1 MNLALFIGDTIQS
14 YEAELLI
21 EIQKLAKEREFRLD
35 IFANCVV
42 PSGDYLHVEGLKK
55 VFYLSDLSKYDG
67 IITADDTLHNY
78 DMNKDLR
85 AHLKKATCPI
95 VCLRNSVDGCSNVI
109 FDDKN
114 EIYNM
119 TNHVIKI
126 HNCRNIGFVTG
137 TFELDDSLNRLKGF
151 RKAME
156 ENGLEIDENQDIF
169 NGNYWS
175 NQGDETAEFFARR
188 SKGLP
193 EAIICSND
201 YMAIALIDSLKKMGI
216 KCPEDII
223 VTGLDN
229 IPESSENIPMLTTIE
244 FDIREMLTAAVEL
257 IEQHHSE
264 NDRHEEKAENKET
277 KLIKGKCIYRSSCG
291 CMDINDILL
300 QNYKMMRDIISEEY
314 NNAIQCV
321 NMNMDFGSV
330 LDTEGCIKRALQL
343 LRNTGRY
350 SHIYAVMKNRLF
362 AEVHGKNKVKLIP
375 ESAPGYEVSHKYPI
389 SKKKEHEL
397 DSNTNVFYTI
407 NCQDEL
413 YGYFVLQ
420 LKGNAP
426 KYFDVVTSQLLIM
439 VGNTLK
445 KLELL
450 SYQGELQDIKRLYQQ
465 DPLTEL
471 YNRRGFENNLR
482 ALYQSDSDIDFDI
495 DSDIDYNIDSDIN
508 SNIEK
513 NEADTDE
520 TNIEEASSGKHEK
533 RRVIISSI
541 DVDGLKYINDN
552 FGHFEGDRAIKA
564 VAECLQEVLKEG
576 DFAARIGGDEF
587 SAAIIL
593 GEHEDMNDFR
603 NKLYAA
609 VKQKSSRFTKYTLGV
624 SIGLAEIKSY
634 RTILEGMKEADKD
647 MYREKKLHHNTD

>member
-14 YEAELLI
+14 YEAELLM
-21 EIQKLAKEREFRLD
+21 EIQKLAKERNFRLD
-35 IFANCVV
+35 VFANCVV
-42 PSGDYLHVEGLKK
+42 PSGDYLHIEGLKK
-55 VFYLSDLSKYDG
+55 VFYLSDLNKYDG

-85 AHLKKATCPI
+85 AHLKKANCPV
-95 VCLRNSVDGCSNVI
+95 VCVRNSVEGCYNVI

-126 HNCRNIGFVTG
+126 HKCRNIGFVTG
-137 TFELDDSLNRLKGF
+137 TFELDDSLNRLNGF
-151 RKAME
+151 REAMA
-156 ENGLEIDENQDIF
+156 ENGLEIDEEQDIF
-169 NGNYWS
+169 HGNYWS

-201 YMAIALIDSLKKMGI
+201 YMAIALIDSLKKMSI

-229 IPESSENIPMLTTIE
+229 IPESCENIPMLTTIE
-244 FDIREMLTAAVEL
+244 FDIRDMLTSAVEL
-257 IEQHHSE
+257 IEQHYDKEKLDEDKSIKDKSDKDKSDKE
-264 NDRHEEKAENKET
+264 NQTNEKKET
-277 KLIKGKCIYRSSCG
+277 KLIRGNCIYRSSCG
-291 CMDINDILL
+291 CMDINDVLV
-300 QNYKMMRDIISEEY
+300 QNYKMMRDIITEEY

-330 LDTEGCIKRALQL
+330 LDTEDCIKRALQL

-362 AEVHGKNKVKLIP
+362 AEVHGKNKVKIIP
-375 ESAPGYEVSHKYPI
+375 ESAPGYEVSHEYPI

-450 SYQGELQDIKRLYQQ
+450 SYQGELQDIKKLYQQ
-465 DPLTEL
+465 DSLTEL

-482 ALYQSDSDIDFDI
+482 ALYQSDSGICFE
-495 DSDIDYNIDSDIN
+495 DSDIGDS
-508 SNIEK
+508 
-513 NEADTDE
+513 E
-520 TNIEEASSGKHEK
+520 TECSEK

-593 GEHEDMNDFR
+593 GEYEDMTDFR
-603 NKLYAA
+603 NKLYAS
-609 VKQKSSRFTKYTLGV
+609 VKQKASRFTKYTFGV
-624 SIGLAEIKSY
+624 SVGLAEIKSY
-634 RTILEGMKEADKD
+634 STILEGMKEADKD
-647 MYREKKLHHNTD
+647 MYREKRLHHGTE

>member
-14 YEAELLI
+14 YEAELLM

-35 IFANCVV
+35 VFANCVV
-42 PSGDYLHVEGLKK
+42 PSGDYLHIEGLKK

-67 IITADDTLHNY
+67 IISADDTLHNY

-85 AHLKKATCPI
+85 AHLKKATCPV
-95 VCLRNSVDGCSNVI
+95 VCLRNSVAGCYNVI

-126 HNCRNIGFVTG
+126 HKCRNIGFVTG
-137 TFELDDSLNRLKGF
+137 TFELDDSLNRLNGF
-151 RKAME
+151 REAIA
-156 ENGLEIDENQDIF
+156 ENGLEIDEEQDIF
-169 NGNYWS
+169 HGNYWS
-175 NQGDETAEFFARR
+175 DQGDETAEFFARR
-188 SKGLP
+188 KKGLP

-223 VTGLDN
+223 VTGLDD
-229 IPESSENIPMLTTIE
+229 IPESSENIPMLTTIK
-244 FDIREMLTAAVEL
+244 FDIRAMLSSAVEL
-257 IEQHHSE
+257 IEQHHDE
-264 NDRHEEKAENKET
+264 KKHKEEK
-277 KLIKGKCIYRSSCG
+277 KLIKGNCIYRSSCG
-291 CMDINDILL
+291 CMDINDVLV
-300 QNYKMMRDIISEEY
+300 QNYKMMRDIITEEY

-330 LDTEGCIKRALQL
+330 LDTEDCIKRALQL
-343 LRNTGRY
+343 LRNTGCY

-362 AEVHGKNKVKLIP
+362 AEVHGKNKVKMIP
-375 ESAPGYEVSHKYPI
+375 EFAPGYEVSHEYPI

-397 DSNTNVFYTI
+397 NSNTNVFYTI

-450 SYQGELQDIKRLYQQ
+450 SYQGELQDIKKLYQQ

-471 YNRRGFENNLR
+471 YNRRGFENNLH
-482 ALYQSDSDIDFDI
+482 ALYMSDSGIESDIDSE
-495 DSDIDYNIDSDIN
+495 DS
-508 SNIEK
+508 
-513 NEADTDE
+513 E
-520 TNIEEASSGKHEK
+520 TEETEK

-587 SAAIIL
+587 TAAIIL
-593 GEHEDMNDFR
+593 GENEDINEFR

-609 VKQKSSRFTKYTLGV
+609 VRQKASRFTKYTFGV
-624 SIGLAEIKSY
+624 SVGLAEIKSY
-634 RTILEGMKEADKD
+634 STILEGMKEADKD
-647 MYREKKLHHNTD
+647 MYREKRLHHSTE